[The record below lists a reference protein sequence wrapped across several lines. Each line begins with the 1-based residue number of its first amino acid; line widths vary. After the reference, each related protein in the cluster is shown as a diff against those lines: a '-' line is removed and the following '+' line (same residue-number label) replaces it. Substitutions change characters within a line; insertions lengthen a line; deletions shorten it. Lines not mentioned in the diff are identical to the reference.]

1 MSPDE
6 SRLWQG
12 VTQEL
17 MSDEEDMGNSLKV
30 KSPNWRS
37 QELTSLIR
45 QLDARIVE
53 RNAMESRQQLRK
65 SRVEAASPMKRKPS
79 KKVKAIHVDNE
90 TDE

>member
-1 MSPDE
+1 MTPDE
-6 SRLWQG
+6 SSLWKG

-17 MSDEEDMGNSLKV
+17 MSGEEDMGNSLKV

-53 RNAMESRQQLRK
+53 RNAMESRQQL
-65 SRVEAASPMKRKPS
+65 
-79 KKVKAIHVDNE
+79 
-90 TDE
+90 